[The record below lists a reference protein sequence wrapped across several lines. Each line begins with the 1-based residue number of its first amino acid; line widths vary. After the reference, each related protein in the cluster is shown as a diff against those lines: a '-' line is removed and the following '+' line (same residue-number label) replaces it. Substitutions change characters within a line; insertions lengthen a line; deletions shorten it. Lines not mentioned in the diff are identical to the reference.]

1 MTIHTATAERMS
13 GAELQM
19 IREYLGL
26 TGSDLAEMLRVR
38 ADTVRA
44 WETGRDPVSF
54 RARDEIA
61 DIARTTRAT
70 VDELVT
76 RLKKTDSTRTVEIY
90 RRDHD
95 FHTAHPE
102 HDHMP
107 ARWWRHVA
115 ARVTEQLPDV
125 TIVKHPLTR
134 SADAHADGGDTCR
147 G

>member
-1 MTIHTATAERMS
+1 MTIHTATTERMS

-19 IREYLGL
+19 MREYLGL
-26 TGSDLAEMLRVR
+26 TGNDLSQMLRVR

-44 WETGRDPVSF
+44 WETGRDPVPF
-54 RARDEIA
+54 RTRDEITA
-61 DIARTTRAT
+61 IANTTRAT
-70 VDELVT
+70 VDELVNQ
-76 RLKKTDSTRTVEIY
+76 LKKNESTRTVDIY

-102 HDHMP
+102 HDDMP

-125 TIVKHPLTR
+125 TIVKHP
-134 SADAHADGGDTCR
+134 
-147 G
+147 